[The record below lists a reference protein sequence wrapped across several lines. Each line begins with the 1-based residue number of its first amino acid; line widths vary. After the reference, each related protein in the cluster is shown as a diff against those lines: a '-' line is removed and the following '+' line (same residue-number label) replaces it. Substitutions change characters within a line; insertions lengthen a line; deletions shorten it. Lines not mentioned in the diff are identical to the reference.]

1 MNFEWDED
9 KRLSNIEIHGIDFFG
24 ARHLFDGRP
33 RYDFESPRGGE
44 HRILSIGELN
54 GVIVA
59 VAWTKRGADIVRI
72 ISARRARNE
81 EEKKYREICG

>member
-9 KRLSNIEIHGIDFFG
+9 KRQSNIEKHGLDFLG
-24 ARHLFDGRP
+24 ARRPFDGRP
-33 RYDFESPRGGE
+33 RYDFESPRRGE

-59 VAWTKRGADIVRI
+59 VAWTKRGADVIRI